1 MRHDN
6 RGYNGGARAGA
17 GRPKTFDAYH
27 QVAVRLP
34 KDMTDWVWRKSMKT
48 GRSAAELLRDLVR
61 AAMEQDAQIG
71 PNVPSTKKGGIIN
84 DQN

>member
-48 GRSAAELLRDLVR
+48 GRSAAELLRILS
-61 AAMEQDAQIG
+61 AQLW
-71 PNVPSTKKGGIIN
+71 NKTRKSARTYQVPKKEE
-84 DQN
+84 